1 MRLFPGSHFN
11 MMRNA
16 LPGVTHSNH
25 TTISLSPIKGSWI
38 TVDLWGFFAIV
49 FEKHIVFFE
58 KDQFSPR

>member
-25 TTISLSPIKGSWI
+25 TAISLSPIKGSWI
-38 TVDLWGFFAIV
+38 TVDLRMILAIV
-49 FEKHIVFFE
+49 FENRIVFFRE
-58 KDQFSPR
+58 